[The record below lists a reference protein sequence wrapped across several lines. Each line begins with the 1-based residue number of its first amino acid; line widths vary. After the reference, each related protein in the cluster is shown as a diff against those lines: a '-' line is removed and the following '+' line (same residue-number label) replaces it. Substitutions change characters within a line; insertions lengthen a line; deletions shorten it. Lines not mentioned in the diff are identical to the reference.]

1 MPNAIGLMNT
11 SLLLLI
17 VHFYPQLNG
26 MEKIMTK
33 QNRNVLITGGTGIL
47 GSAVTKAYLAQGD
60 NVAVTYLFDNEVER
74 FKEFNPELGEDVTF
88 LYANVTEEAEV
99 QKTVEAFVSQ
109 LGSLDVLIN
118 IVGGF
123 VGGIPTVELEVDRW
137 DFMMNLNLKSVFLCC
152 KTAIPHMT
160 AQAYGKIINVSA
172 RAGLKGEAGLSAYC
186 VSKGGVRTLTE
197 ALAAEVMDS
206 GVNVNAI
213 MPSIMDTPMNREA
226 MPDEEHDRWV
236 APADVAKVI
245 CFLTSDDAAVINGAA
260 IPVYGRA

>member
-1 MPNAIGLMNT
+1 
-11 SLLLLI
+11 
-17 VHFYPQLNG
+17 
-26 MEKIMTK
+26 MTK

-60 NVAVTYLFDNEVER
+60 TVAVTYLFEEEVER
-74 FKEFNPELGEDVTF
+74 FKQYNPELSEDVTF
-88 LYANVTEEAEV
+88 LFANVTVETEV
-99 QKTVEAFVSQ
+99 QKTIAEFISEF
-109 LGSLDVLIN
+109 GSLDVLVN

-123 VGGIPTVELEVDRW
+123 VGGIPTAELEEDRW

-152 KTAIPHMT
+152 KTAIPHMA
-160 AQAYGKIINVSA
+160 AQNYGKILNVSA

-197 ALAAEVMDS
+197 SLAAEVMDS

-213 MPSIMDTPMNREA
+213 MPSIMDTPANREA

-245 CFLTSDDAAVINGAA
+245 CFLTSDDASIINGAA

>member
-1 MPNAIGLMNT
+1 
-11 SLLLLI
+11 
-17 VHFYPQLNG
+17 
-26 MEKIMTK
+26 MT
-33 QNRNVLITGGTGIL
+33 QQRRNVLITGGTGIL
-47 GSAVTKAYLAQGD
+47 GSTVTQAYLAQGD
-60 NVAVTYLFDNEVER
+60 TVAVTYLFDDEVER
-74 FKEFNPELGEDVTF
+74 FKEAHPDLSENVTF
-88 LYANVTEEAEV
+88 LFANVTEEAEV
-99 QKTVEAFVSQ
+99 QKTVDAFLSTF
-109 LGSLDVLIN
+109 GSLDVLVN

-123 VGGIPTVELEVDRW
+123 VGGIPTADLEESRW

-152 KTAIPHMT
+152 KAVIPHMT
-160 AQAYGKIINVSA
+160 EQGYGKIVNVSA

-197 ALAAEVMDS
+197 SLAAEVMDS

-236 APADVAKVI
+236 APAEVAKVI
-245 CFLTSDDAAVINGAA
+245 RFLTSDDAAVINGAA

>member
-1 MPNAIGLMNT
+1 
-11 SLLLLI
+11 
-17 VHFYPQLNG
+17 
-26 MEKIMTK
+26 MTK

-60 NVAVTYLFDNEVER
+60 TVAVTYLFDDEVER
-74 FKEFNPELGEDVTF
+74 FKEFNPELGENLPF
-88 LYANVTEEAEV
+88 LFANVTEEAEV
-99 QKTVEAFVSQ
+99 RKTIQEFLSRF
-109 LGSLDVLIN
+109 GRLDVLVN

-123 VGGIPTVELEVDRW
+123 IGGIPTAELETERW
-137 DFMMNLNLKSVFLCC
+137 DFMMDLNLKSVFLCC

-160 AQAYGKIINVSA
+160 AQGYGKIVNVSA

-197 ALAAEVMDS
+197 SLAAEVMDS

-245 CFLTSDDAAVINGAA
+245 CFLTSDDATIINGAA

>member
-1 MPNAIGLMNT
+1 
-11 SLLLLI
+11 
-17 VHFYPQLNG
+17 
-26 MEKIMTK
+26 MTK

-60 NVAVTYLFDNEVER
+60 SVAVTYLFENEVER
-74 FKEFNPELGEDVTF
+74 FKAFNPELSEDVPF
-88 LYANVTEEAEV
+88 LFANVTEEAEV
-99 QKTVEAFVSQ
+99 QKTIGEFLSKF
-109 LGSLDVLIN
+109 GTLDVLVN

-123 VGGIPTVELEVDRW
+123 VGGIPTAELEESRW

-152 KTAIPHMT
+152 KTVIPHMT
-160 AQAYGKIINVSA
+160 ERGYGKIINVSA

-186 VSKGGVRTLTE
+186 VSKSGVRTLTE
-197 ALAAEVMDS
+197 SLAAEVMDS

-213 MPSIMDTPMNREA
+213 MPSIMDTPANRES

-236 APADVAKVI
+236 APVDVAKVI

>member
-1 MPNAIGLMNT
+1 
-11 SLLLLI
+11 
-17 VHFYPQLNG
+17 
-26 MEKIMTK
+26 MTR

-60 NVAVTYLFDNEVER
+60 TVAVTYLFENEVER
-74 FKEFNPELGEDVTF
+74 FKVYNPELSKDVTF

-99 QKTVEAFVSQ
+99 QNTIKEFLFQ
-109 LGSLDVLIN
+109 FDRLDVLIN

-123 VGGIPTVELEVDRW
+123 VGGIPTAELEVDRW
-137 DFMMNLNLKSVFLCC
+137 DFMMDLNLKSVFLCC
-152 KTAIPHMT
+152 KAAIPDMT
-160 AQAYGKIINVSA
+160 AQGYGKIINVSA

-197 ALAAEVMDS
+197 SLAAEVMDS

-245 CFLTSDDAAVINGAA
+245 CFLTSDDAAIINGAA

>member
-1 MPNAIGLMNT
+1 
-11 SLLLLI
+11 
-17 VHFYPQLNG
+17 
-26 MEKIMTK
+26 MTK
-33 QNRNVLITGGTGIL
+33 RNRNVLITGGTGIL

-60 NVAVTYLFDNEVER
+60 TVAVTYLFENEVEN
-74 FKEFNPELGEDVTF
+74 FKKFNPDLVEDVTF
-88 LYANVTEEAEV
+88 LFANVTEETEV
-99 QKTVEAFVSQ
+99 QKTTAEFVSQ
-109 LGSLDVLIN
+109 FGSLDVLVN

-123 VGGIPTVELEVDRW
+123 VGGIPTAELEEDRW

-160 AQAYGKIINVSA
+160 AQGYGKIINVSA

-197 ALAAEVMDS
+197 SLAAEVMDS

-226 MPDEEHDRWV
+226 MPDEDHDRWV

-245 CFLTSDDAAVINGAA
+245 CFLTSDDATIINGAA

>member
-1 MPNAIGLMNT
+1 
-11 SLLLLI
+11 
-17 VHFYPQLNG
+17 
-26 MEKIMTK
+26 MTK

-60 NVAVTYLFDNEVER
+60 TVAVTYLFENEVEN
-74 FKEFNPELGEDVTF
+74 FKKFNPDLFEDVTF
-88 LYANVTEEAEV
+88 LFANVTEEAEV
-99 QKTVEAFVSQ
+99 QKTIAEFVSQ
-109 LGSLDVLIN
+109 FGSLDVLVN

-123 VGGIPTVELEVDRW
+123 VGGIPTAELEEDRW

-160 AQAYGKIINVSA
+160 AQGYGKIINVSA

-197 ALAAEVMDS
+197 SLAAEVMDS

-226 MPDEEHDRWV
+226 MPEEDHDRWV

-245 CFLTSDDAAVINGAA
+245 CFLTSDDATIINGAA

>member
-1 MPNAIGLMNT
+1 MAK
-11 SLLLLI
+11 S
-17 VHFYPQLNG
+17 
-26 MEKIMTK
+26 
-33 QNRNVLITGGTGIL
+33 NRNVLITGGTGIL

-60 NVAVTYLFDNEVER
+60 TVAVTYLFEEEVDR
-74 FKEFNPELGEDVTF
+74 FKQYNPELTEDVTF
-88 LYANVTEEAEV
+88 LFANVTVETEV
-99 QKTVEAFVSQ
+99 QKTIEEFISKF
-109 LGSLDVLIN
+109 GSLDILIN

-123 VGGIPTVELEVDRW
+123 VGGIPTAELEEDRW

-160 AQAYGKIINVSA
+160 ALSYGKIINVSA

-197 ALAAEVMDS
+197 SLAAEVMDS

-245 CFLTSDDAAVINGAA
+245 CFLTSDDATIINGAA

>member
-1 MPNAIGLMNT
+1 
-11 SLLLLI
+11 
-17 VHFYPQLNG
+17 
-26 MEKIMTK
+26 MTK

-60 NVAVTYLFDNEVER
+60 NVAVTYLFENEVEN
-74 FKEFNPELGEDVTF
+74 FKKFNPDLFEDVTF
-88 LYANVTEEAEV
+88 FFANVTEETEV
-99 QKTVEAFVSQ
+99 QKTIEEFVSQ
-109 LGSLDVLIN
+109 FGSLDVLVN

-123 VGGIPTVELEVDRW
+123 VGGIPATELEEDRW

-152 KTAIPHMT
+152 KTAIPQMT
-160 AQAYGKIINVSA
+160 AQSYGKIINVSA

-197 ALAAEVMDS
+197 SLAAEVVDS

-226 MPDEEHDRWV
+226 MPDEDHDRWV

-245 CFLTSDDAAVINGAA
+245 CFLTSDDAAIINGAA

>member
-1 MPNAIGLMNT
+1 MA
-11 SLLLLI
+11 
-17 VHFYPQLNG
+17 
-26 MEKIMTK
+26 K

-60 NVAVTYLFDNEVER
+60 TVAVTYLFENEVER
-74 FKEFNPELGEDVTF
+74 FKAYNPELSEDVTF

-99 QKTVEAFVSQ
+99 QNTIKEFLFQ
-109 LGSLDVLIN
+109 FDRLDVLIN

-123 VGGIPTVELEVDRW
+123 VGGIPTAELEVDRW

-152 KTAIPHMT
+152 KAVIPDMT
-160 AQAYGKIINVSA
+160 AQGYGKIINVSA

-197 ALAAEVMDS
+197 SLAAEVMDS

-213 MPSIMDTPMNREA
+213 MPSVMDTPMNREA

-245 CFLTSDDAAVINGAA
+245 CFLTSDDASVINGAA

>member
-1 MPNAIGLMNT
+1 
-11 SLLLLI
+11 
-17 VHFYPQLNG
+17 
-26 MEKIMTK
+26 MTK

-47 GSAVTKAYLAQGD
+47 GSAVTKAYLTQGD
-60 NVAVTYLFDNEVER
+60 TVAVTYLFEEEVER
-74 FKEFNPELGEDVTF
+74 FKQYNPDLSDNVTF
-88 LYANVTEEAEV
+88 LFANVTEEAEV
-99 QKTVEAFVSQ
+99 QKTIAEFISQ
-109 LGSLDVLIN
+109 FGALDILVN

-123 VGGIPTVELEVDRW
+123 VGGIPAAELEEDRW

-152 KTAIPHMT
+152 KTVIPHMT
-160 AQAYGKIINVSA
+160 ARGYGKIINVSA

-197 ALAAEVMDS
+197 SLAAEVMDS

-236 APADVAKVI
+236 APVDVAKVI
-245 CFLTSDDAAVINGAA
+245 CFLTSDDASIINGAA

>member
-1 MPNAIGLMNT
+1 
-11 SLLLLI
+11 
-17 VHFYPQLNG
+17 
-26 MEKIMTK
+26 MTK

-60 NVAVTYLFDNEVER
+60 TVAVTYLFEEEVER
-74 FKEFNPELGEDVTF
+74 FKQYNPELSENVTF
-88 LYANVTEEAEV
+88 LFANVTVETEV
-99 QKTVEAFVSQ
+99 QKTIAEFISEF
-109 LGSLDVLIN
+109 GSLDVLVN

-123 VGGIPTVELEVDRW
+123 VGGIPTAELEEDRW

-152 KTAIPHMT
+152 KTAIPHMA
-160 AQAYGKIINVSA
+160 AQNYGKILNVSA

-197 ALAAEVMDS
+197 SLAAEVMDS

-213 MPSIMDTPMNREA
+213 MPSIMDTPANREA

-245 CFLTSDDAAVINGAA
+245 CFLTSDDASIINGAA

>member
-1 MPNAIGLMNT
+1 MAK
-11 SLLLLI
+11 S
-17 VHFYPQLNG
+17 
-26 MEKIMTK
+26 K
-33 QNRNVLITGGTGIL
+33 RNVLITGGTGIL

-60 NVAVTYLFDNEVER
+60 TVAVTYLFEEEVER
-74 FKEFNPELGEDVTF
+74 FKQYNPELTEDVTF
-88 LYANVTEEAEV
+88 LFANVTEEAEV
-99 QKTVEAFVSQ
+99 QKTIAEFLSKF
-109 LGSLDVLIN
+109 GSLDVLVN

-123 VGGIPTVELEVDRW
+123 VGGIPAAELGEDRW

-152 KTAIPHMT
+152 KTTIPQMT
-160 AQAYGKIINVSA
+160 AQSYGKIINVSA

-197 ALAAEVMDS
+197 SLAAEVMDS

-213 MPSIMDTPMNREA
+213 MPSIMDTPANREA

-245 CFLTSDDAAVINGAA
+245 CFLSSDDAIIINGAA

>member
-1 MPNAIGLMNT
+1 
-11 SLLLLI
+11 
-17 VHFYPQLNG
+17 
-26 MEKIMTK
+26 MTK

-47 GSAVTKAYLAQGD
+47 GSAVTQAYLDQGD
-60 NVAVTYLFDNEVER
+60 TVAVTYLFENEVER
-74 FKEFNPELGEDVTF
+74 FKEYNPELSEDVTF
-88 LYANVTEEAEV
+88 LYANVTEAAEV
-99 QKTVEAFVSQ
+99 QNSIREFLFQ
-109 LGSLDVLIN
+109 FDRLDVLVN

-123 VGGIPTVELEVDRW
+123 VGGIPTAELEEEKW

-152 KTAIPHMT
+152 KAAIPDMV
-160 AQAYGKIINVSA
+160 AQGYGKIVNVSA

-245 CFLTSDDAAVINGAA
+245 CFLTSDDATIINGAA

>member
-1 MPNAIGLMNT
+1 MA
-11 SLLLLI
+11 
-17 VHFYPQLNG
+17 
-26 MEKIMTK
+26 K

-47 GSAVTKAYLAQGD
+47 GSAVTKAYLAQD
-60 NVAVTYLFDNEVER
+60 DTVAVTYLFENEVER
-74 FKEFNPELGEDVTF
+74 FKAYNPELSEDVTF

-99 QKTVEAFVSQ
+99 QNTIKEFLFQ
-109 LGSLDVLIN
+109 FDRLDVLIN

-123 VGGIPTVELEVDRW
+123 VGGIPTAELEVDRW

-152 KTAIPHMT
+152 KAVIPDMT
-160 AQAYGKIINVSA
+160 AQGYGKIINVSA

-197 ALAAEVMDS
+197 SLAAEVMDS

-213 MPSIMDTPMNREA
+213 MPSVMDTPMNREA

-245 CFLTSDDAAVINGAA
+245 CFLTSDDASVINGAA

>member
-1 MPNAIGLMNT
+1 
-11 SLLLLI
+11 
-17 VHFYPQLNG
+17 
-26 MEKIMTK
+26 MTN

-47 GSAVTKAYLAQGD
+47 GSAVTKAYLDQGD
-60 NVAVTYLFDNEVER
+60 KVAVTYLFENEVER
-74 FKEFNPELGEDVTF
+74 FKEFNPELSEDVTF
-88 LYANVTEEAEV
+88 IFANVTEAAEV
-99 QKTVEAFVSQ
+99 QNSIREFLFQ
-109 LGSLDVLIN
+109 FDRLDVLVN

-123 VGGIPTVELEVDRW
+123 VGGVPTAELEEDQW

-152 KTAIPHMT
+152 KAAIPDMV
-160 AQAYGKIINVSA
+160 AQGYGKIVNVSA

-197 ALAAEVMDS
+197 SLAAEVMDS

-245 CFLTSDDAAVINGAA
+245 CFLTSDDATIINGAA